1 MTADVL
7 RMGPAHDEVE
17 ALLPWFV
24 NGTLE
29 ADDQARVLCH
39 LDECVDCRDE
49 VDALRAFQ
57 TEYVQEPAQPDSKAA
72 FARLAAA
79 LGQPTLPWHA
89 RARRKLIAA
98 WRAGGQTLRPDVR
111 RWLPWAVGLQ
121 LVLVAA
127 IGTFAA
133 LYFDNERA
141 LSYRTLSVPEAAS
154 TRAGS
159 IVVRFDPKTSEDEL
173 RRIVRAANARI
184 VDGPTAA
191 DAYVLDVAGGD
202 SVAAVQALRAQS
214 AVVLAEPLR
223 SER

>member
-7 RMGPAHDEVE
+7 RLGPAHDDVE
-17 ALLPWFV
+17 GLLPWFV

-29 ADDQARVLCH
+29 ADDRARVLRH
-39 LDECVDCRDE
+39 LDECAYCRDE
-49 VDALRAFQ
+49 VDALEAFQ
-57 TEYVQEPAQPDSKAA
+57 AAYAQEGPAPDPAPA
-72 FARLAAA
+72 FARLSAA
-79 LGQPTLPWHA
+79 LGAAPLPWHA
-89 RARRKLIAA
+89 RARRRLRAA
-98 WRAGGQTLRPDVR
+98 WDVR
-111 RWLPWAVGLQ
+111 WQSLGRHPLRWLPLAAGVQLAMVATIGVL
-121 LVLVAA
+121 LVLLVD
-127 IGTFAA
+127 G
-133 LYFDNERA
+133 DRA
-141 LSYRTLSVPEAAS
+141 LPYRTLSAPEATS

-202 SVAAVQALRAQS
+202 PATAVQVLRAQP